1 MWFEEPRS
9 NIVDEKFPIGR
20 SPFLRLVPCD
30 PVKTDAMTSDEI
42 EFFPKIRQRRLRI
55 DSRNEPANAEE
66 LCRAAPKWVV
76 VRIQAES
83 FVTKETAEI
92 EKITGATAQVEN
104 VKWRRAVEPQ
114 ILDVLDVDADPVR
127 CVFVGVDS
135 SRVGPVRIMFAQPFQ
150 FRLINRAENPL
161 RAHGMSPAADVL
173 PQALRSVEG
182 KELLDLT
189 RKSHRETMQR
199 TAEGTRLEQELFER
213 TTMA

>member
-1 MWFEEPRS
+1 
-9 NIVDEKFPIGR
+9 
-20 SPFLRLVPCD
+20 
-30 PVKTDAMTSDEI
+30 MTSDEI

-83 FVTKETAEI
+83 FVTKEMAEI